1 MGRGGLTATE
11 PLYLDNHLLVLDKPW
26 GLLTQPSGSGGDSL
40 ETQGKAFLKAR
51 FAKPGAVFLEAV
63 HRIDRVVGGAVLFAR
78 TSKALARLNAAQREG
93 AIAKT
98 YRALVGAVPP
108 APEGVLEDW
117 LVHDE
122 EGHCAHVARPGANG
136 ARACRLHWRLL
147 ETRPDGRALLE
158 IGLDTGRYHQ
168 IRAQLA
174 HAGWPIVGD
183 RKYGA
188 PDDAGSP
195 NGGIALV
202 SWSIAFP
209 HPVTHGR
216 LTATTRLTL

>member
-1 MGRGGLTATE
+1 MNETE
-11 PLYLDNHLLVLDKPW
+11 PLLLDNHLLVLDKPW
-26 GLLTQPSGSGGDSL
+26 GLLTQPSGTDEDSL
-40 ETQGKAFLKAR
+40 EAQGKAFLKAR

-63 HRIDRVVGGAVLFAR
+63 HRIDRCVGGAVLFAR
-78 TSKALARLNAAQREG
+78 TSKALTRLGAAQRES

-98 YRALVGAVPP
+98 YRALVCGIPHAQ
-108 APEGVLEDW
+108 EGELEDW

-122 EGHCAHVARPGANG
+122 HIARI
-136 ARACRLHWRLL
+136 ARARAADARVCRLHWRLL
-147 ETRPDGRALLE
+147 ETRPGDRALLE
-158 IGLDTGRYHQ
+158 IDLETGRYHQ

-188 PDDAGSP
+188 PAEGNGAPP
-195 NGGIALV
+195 NGIALV

-209 HPVTHGR
+209 HPVTHER
-216 LTATTRLTL
+216 VTVTTRLHL